1 MAHVIRVWR
10 TSRTIRLFVLV
21 ALLGTVTQLLSQES
35 RVTRSETRQ
44 TKLIGSDRLVS
55 VEPLSEMSGEICVY
69 PEGADPN
76 LMASLQQPPTPFSS
90 LMAARLQQRP
100 GGAAAVNSAPP
111 RPSDAVRQDVA
122 RRRPTTTVRDP
133 RNTLAGLALDTTRNE
148 VVFAEENNFSVLVY
162 DRLTNTPPRAALSE
176 PKRTIQ
182 GENTFLEYACGVYV
196 DPTSGDIYAINNDTL
211 TWMTVFSRDA
221 KGNVS
226 PNRKLAIPFSSF
238 AIVADEPNQELM
250 MTVQD
255 PDAVVTFKKSA
266 KDQDAPVRLLQ
277 GPKTQMGDPH
287 GLAIDPKANLI
298 YVTNWGIHN
307 SRRMDPPTG
316 PRAKPNWP
324 IGLGANAI
332 MGTGRWD
339 LPSITVY
346 RKDAQGDVAPLRV
359 IKGPKTM
366 MNWPSSIA
374 VHPDRNE
381 LFVANDTGDSI
392 TVYRADA
399 EGDVAPIRVIKG
411 PRSMVKNPLGV
422 TLDVANNELWVA
434 NFGNHSATIYPVDAN
449 GDQAPKRVIRTA
461 RLDEPSALLSNP
473 HTIAYDTKRENLLV
487 SN

>member
-10 TSRTIRLFVLV
+10 TSRTIRFCVLV
-21 ALLGTVTQLLSQES
+21 AILGTVTQIVSSQEN
-35 RVTRSETRQ
+35 RFIQTAARQ
-44 TKLIGSDRLVS
+44 TKLIGSERLVS
-55 VEPLSEMSGEICVY
+55 VEPLSEMDGEICI
-69 PEGADPN
+69 DPQTAGPT
-76 LMASLQQPPTPFSS
+76 LMASLEAPKPFSS
-90 LMAARLQQRP
+90 LMPYQAT
-100 GGAAAVNSAPP
+100 GSAPA

-122 RRRPTTTVRDP
+122 RRRPSTTIRDP
-133 RNTLAGLALDTTRNE
+133 RNTLAGLALDIGRNE

-162 DRLTNTPPRAALSE
+162 DRLTNTPPTAALSE
-176 PKRTIQ
+176 PKRVIQ
-182 GENTFLEYACGVYV
+182 GDNTFLEYACGVYV
-196 DPTSGDIYAINNDTL
+196 DPVTGDIYAINNDTL
-211 TWMTVFSRDA
+211 TWMTVFNRDA

-238 AIVADEPNQELM
+238 AVVADEPNQELL

-287 GLAIDPKANLI
+287 GLAIDPKSGLI

-307 SRRMDPPTG
+307 SRKMEAPTSG
-316 PRAKPNWP
+316 RGAKPNWP
-324 IGLGANAI
+324 IGLGSNAI
-332 MGTGRWD
+332 PGSGSWD

-359 IKGPKTM
+359 IKGPKTL
-366 MNWPSSIA
+366 MNWPTSIA
-374 VHPDRNE
+374 VHPDRGE

-392 TVYRADA
+392 TVYAAEAD
-399 EGDVAPIRVIKG
+399 GDVAPIRVIKG

-422 TLDVANNELWVA
+422 TLDLANNELWVA
-434 NFGNHSATIYPVDAN
+434 NFGNHSATIYPVDAS
-449 GDQAPKRVIRTA
+449 GDPAPKRVIRTA
-461 RLDEPSALLSNP
+461 RTDEPSALLSNP
-473 HTIAYDTKRENLLV
+473 HTIAYDSKRENLLV